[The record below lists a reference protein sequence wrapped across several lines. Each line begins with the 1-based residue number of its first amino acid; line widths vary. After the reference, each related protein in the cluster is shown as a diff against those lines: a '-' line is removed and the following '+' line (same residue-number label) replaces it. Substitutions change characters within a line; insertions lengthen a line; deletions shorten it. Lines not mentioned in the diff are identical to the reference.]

1 MLFSIISLIVIIVN
15 FPILINDADKF
26 YIENFPLIKYIM
38 LSSIFLTTYS
48 IFQYKKIKRQRL
60 LVSFSR
66 LIITIGIILIVVL
79 YKKDYDLELGF
90 YLLLI
95 PFIFL
100 LISDFL
106 IKKDQKLIKSADRI
120 RWFISRKFNN
130 I

>member
-1 MLFSIISLIVIIVN
+1 MIQRFQTLFMLFSIISLIVIIVN
-15 FPILINDADKF
+15 FPILMNDADKF

-79 YKKDYDLELGF
+79 YKKDYELELGF

-120 RWFISRKFNN
+120 R
-130 I
+130 

>member
-1 MLFSIISLIVIIVN
+1 MIQRFQTLFMSFSIISLVVIIVN
-15 FPILINDADKF
+15 FPILINNTDKY

-38 LSSIFLTTYS
+38 LASVFLTTFS
-48 IFQYKKIKRQRL
+48 IFQYKKLKRQRL

-90 YLLLI
+90 YLLLT

-120 RWFISRKFNN
+120 R
-130 I
+130 

>member
-1 MLFSIISLIVIIVN
+1 MIQRFQTLFMLFSIISLIVIIVN

-26 YIENFPLIKYIM
+26 YIENLPVIKYIM
-38 LSSIFLTTYS
+38 LASVFLTTYS
-48 IFQYKKIKRQRL
+48 IFQYKKLKKQRL

-120 RWFISRKFNN
+120 R
-130 I
+130 

>member
-1 MLFSIISLIVIIVN
+1 MIQRFQTLFMSFSIISLVVIIVN
-15 FPILINDADKF
+15 FPILINNADKL
-26 YIENFPLIKYIM
+26 YIENLPVIKYIM

-120 RWFISRKFNN
+120 R
-130 I
+130 

>member
-1 MLFSIISLIVIIVN
+1 MIQRFQTLFMSFSILSLVVIIVN

-26 YIENFPLIKYIM
+26 YIKNFPLIKYIM
-38 LSSIFLTTYS
+38 LSSVFLTTYS
-48 IFQYKKIKRQRL
+48 IFQYKKLKRQRL

-79 YKKDYDLELGF
+79 YKKNYDLELGF
-90 YLLLI
+90 YLLLA

-120 RWFISRKFNN
+120 R
-130 I
+130 

>member
-1 MLFSIISLIVIIVN
+1 MIQRFQTLFMSFSIISLVVIIVN
-15 FPILINDADKF
+15 FPILINNADKY

-38 LSSIFLTTYS
+38 LASVFLTTYS

-120 RWFISRKFNN
+120 R
-130 I
+130 

>member
-1 MLFSIISLIVIIVN
+1 MIQRFQTLFMSFSIISLVVIIVN
-15 FPILINDADKF
+15 FPILINNADKY

-38 LSSIFLTTYS
+38 LASVFFTTYS
-48 IFQYKKIKRQRL
+48 IFQYKKLKRQRL

-120 RWFISRKFNN
+120 R
-130 I
+130 

>member
-1 MLFSIISLIVIIVN
+1 MNQRFQTFFMSFSIVSLVVIIVN
-15 FPILINDADKF
+15 FPILKNNADNF
-26 YIENFPLIKYIM
+26 YIENFPIIKYIM
-38 LSSIFLTTYS
+38 LSSIFLTTFS
-48 IFQYKKIKRQRL
+48 IFQYKNLKRQRL

-66 LIITIGIILIVVL
+66 LIVTIGIILIIVL

-90 YLLLI
+90 YLLLT

-120 RWFISRKFNN
+120 R
-130 I
+130 

>member
-1 MLFSIISLIVIIVN
+1 MIQRFQTLFMLFSIISLIVIIVN
-15 FPILINDADKF
+15 FPILMNDADKF

-48 IFQYKKIKRQRL
+48 IFQYKKLKRQRL

-120 RWFISRKFNN
+120 R
-130 I
+130 

>member
-1 MLFSIISLIVIIVN
+1 MIQRFQTLFMLFSIISLIVIIVN
-15 FPILINDADKF
+15 FPILINDADKY

-120 RWFISRKFNN
+120 R
-130 I
+130 

>member
-1 MLFSIISLIVIIVN
+1 MIQRFQTLFMSFSILSLVVIIVN

-26 YIENFPLIKYIM
+26 YIKNFPLIKYIM
-38 LSSIFLTTYS
+38 LSSVFLTTYS
-48 IFQYKKIKRQRL
+48 IFQYKKLKRQRL

-79 YKKDYDLELGF
+79 YKKNYELELGF
-90 YLLLI
+90 YLLLA

-120 RWFISRKFNN
+120 R
-130 I
+130 

>member
-1 MLFSIISLIVIIVN
+1 MIQRFQTLFMLFSIISLIVIIVN
-15 FPILINDADKF
+15 FPILMNDADKF

-120 RWFISRKFNN
+120 R
-130 I
+130 

>member
-1 MLFSIISLIVIIVN
+1 MIQRFQTLFMLFSIISLIVIIVN

-48 IFQYKKIKRQRL
+48 IFQYKKLKRQRL

-79 YKKDYDLELGF
+79 YKKDYDLALGF

-120 RWFISRKFNN
+120 R
-130 I
+130 

>member
-1 MLFSIISLIVIIVN
+1 MIQRFQTLFMSFSIISLVVIIVN
-15 FPILINDADKF
+15 FPILINNTDKY

-38 LSSIFLTTYS
+38 LASIFLTTYS
-48 IFQYKKIKRQRL
+48 IFQYKKLKRQRL

-120 RWFISRKFNN
+120 R
-130 I
+130 

>member
-1 MLFSIISLIVIIVN
+1 MIQRFQTLFMLFSIISLIVIIVN

-38 LSSIFLTTYS
+38 LASVFLTTYS
-48 IFQYKKIKRQRL
+48 IFQYKKLKKQRL

-120 RWFISRKFNN
+120 R
-130 I
+130 

>member
-1 MLFSIISLIVIIVN
+1 MIQRFQTLFMSFSILSLVVIIVN

-48 IFQYKKIKRQRL
+48 IFQYKKLKRQRL

-120 RWFISRKFNN
+120 R
-130 I
+130 

>member
-1 MLFSIISLIVIIVN
+1 MIQRFQTLFMSFSIVSLVVIIVN
-15 FPILINDADKF
+15 FPILIDNADEF

-48 IFQYKKIKRQRL
+48 IFQYKKLKRQRF

-79 YKKDYDLELGF
+79 YKKEYNFELGF

-106 IKKDQKLIKSADRI
+106 IKRDQKLIKSADRI
-120 RWFISRKFNN
+120 R
-130 I
+130 

>member
-1 MLFSIISLIVIIVN
+1 MSFSIISLVVIIVN
-15 FPILINDADKF
+15 YPILTDNTDKF
-26 YIENFPLIKYIM
+26 YIENFPLIKYII

-48 IFQYKKIKRQRL
+48 IFQYKKLKKQRL

-66 LIITIGIILIVVL
+66 FILTIGIILIVVL
-79 YKKDYDLELGF
+79 YKKEYNLELGF

-120 RWFISRKFNN
+120 R
-130 I
+130 

>member
-1 MLFSIISLIVIIVN
+1 MIQRFQTLFMSFSILSLVVIIVN

-26 YIENFPLIKYIM
+26 YIKNFPLIKYIM
-38 LSSIFLTTYS
+38 LSSVFLTTYS
-48 IFQYKKIKRQRL
+48 IFQYKKLKRQRL

-79 YKKDYDLELGF
+79 YKKNYDLELGF
-90 YLLLI
+90 YLLLV

-120 RWFISRKFNN
+120 R
-130 I
+130 

>member
-1 MLFSIISLIVIIVN
+1 MIQRFQTLFMSFSIISLLVIIVN
-15 FPILINDADKF
+15 FPILINNADKY

-38 LSSIFLTTYS
+38 LASIFLTTYS
-48 IFQYKKIKRQRL
+48 IFQYKKLKRQRL

-120 RWFISRKFNN
+120 R
-130 I
+130 

>member
-1 MLFSIISLIVIIVN
+1 MIQRFQTLFMSFSIISLVVIIVN
-15 FPILINDADKF
+15 FPILINNADKF

-38 LSSIFLTTYS
+38 LASVFLTTYS
-48 IFQYKKIKRQRL
+48 IFQYKKLKRQRL

-120 RWFISRKFNN
+120 R
-130 I
+130 

>member
-1 MLFSIISLIVIIVN
+1 MSFSIISLVVIIVN
-15 FPILINDADKF
+15 FPILINNTDKY

-38 LSSIFLTTYS
+38 LLSIFLTTYS
-48 IFQYKKIKRQRL
+48 IFQYKKLKRQRL

-66 LIITIGIILIVVL
+66 LIVTIGIILIVVL

-120 RWFISRKFNN
+120 RWFISR
-130 I
+130 

>member
-1 MLFSIISLIVIIVN
+1 MIQRFQTLFMSFSIISLVVIIVN
-15 FPILINDADKF
+15 FPILINNSDKF
-26 YIENFPLIKYIM
+26 YIENFPVIKYIM

-48 IFQYKKIKRQRL
+48 IFQYKKLKRQRL

-66 LIITIGIILIVVL
+66 FLITIAIILIVVL

-106 IKKDQKLIKSADRI
+106 IKKDQKIIKSADRI
-120 RWFISRKFNN
+120 R
-130 I
+130 

>member
-1 MLFSIISLIVIIVN
+1 MSFSILSLVVIIVN

-26 YIENFPLIKYIM
+26 YIKNFPLIKYIM
-38 LSSIFLTTYS
+38 LSSVFLTTYS
-48 IFQYKKIKRQRL
+48 IFQYKKLKRQRL

-79 YKKDYDLELGF
+79 YKKNYDLELGF
-90 YLLLI
+90 YLLLA

-120 RWFISRKFNN
+120 RWFISS
-130 I
+130 

>member
-1 MLFSIISLIVIIVN
+1 MIQRFQTLFMSFSIISLVVIIVN
-15 FPILINDADKF
+15 FPILINNSDKF
-26 YIENFPLIKYIM
+26 YIENFPVIKYIM

-48 IFQYKKIKRQRL
+48 IFQYKKLKRQRL

-66 LIITIGIILIVVL
+66 FLITIAIILIVVL

-120 RWFISRKFNN
+120 R
-130 I
+130 

>member
-1 MLFSIISLIVIIVN
+1 MIQRFQTLFMLFSIISLIVIIVN
-15 FPILINDADKF
+15 FPILLNDADKF

-120 RWFISRKFNN
+120 R
-130 I
+130 

>member
-1 MLFSIISLIVIIVN
+1 MIQRFQTLFMSFSIISLVVIIVN
-15 FPILINDADKF
+15 FPILINNADKY

-38 LSSIFLTTYS
+38 LASVFLTTYS
-48 IFQYKKIKRQRL
+48 IFQYKKLKRQRL

-120 RWFISRKFNN
+120 R
-130 I
+130 

>member
-1 MLFSIISLIVIIVN
+1 MIQRFQTLFMSFSIISLVVIIVN
-15 FPILINDADKF
+15 FPILINNSDKF
-26 YIENFPLIKYIM
+26 YIENFPVIKYIM

-48 IFQYKKIKRQRL
+48 IFQYKKLKRQRL

-66 LIITIGIILIVVL
+66 LIVTIGIILIVVL
-79 YKKDYDLELGF
+79 YKKDYTLELGF
-90 YLLLI
+90 YLLII

-120 RWFISRKFNN
+120 R
-130 I
+130 

>member
-1 MLFSIISLIVIIVN
+1 MIQRFQTLFMSFSIISLVVIIVN
-15 FPILINDADKF
+15 FPILINNADKY
-26 YIENFPLIKYIM
+26 YIENFPVIKYIM

-48 IFQYKKIKRQRL
+48 IFQYKKLKRQRL

-66 LIITIGIILIVVL
+66 LIVTIGIILIVVL

-90 YLLLI
+90 YLLII

-120 RWFISRKFNN
+120 R
-130 I
+130 

>member
-1 MLFSIISLIVIIVN
+1 MIQRFQTLFMLFSIISLIVIIVN

-120 RWFISRKFNN
+120 R
-130 I
+130 

>member
-1 MLFSIISLIVIIVN
+1 MIQRFQTLFMSFSIISLVVIIVN
-15 FPILINDADKF
+15 FPILINNTDKY

-38 LSSIFLTTYS
+38 LASVFLTTYS
-48 IFQYKKIKRQRL
+48 IFQYKKLKRQRL

-120 RWFISRKFNN
+120 R
-130 I
+130 

>member
-1 MLFSIISLIVIIVN
+1 M
-15 FPILINDADKF
+15 NDADKF

-79 YKKDYDLELGF
+79 YKKDYNLELGF

-120 RWFISRKFNN
+120 R
-130 I
+130 

>member
-1 MLFSIISLIVIIVN
+1 MIQRFQTLFMSFSIVSLVVIIVN
-15 FPILINDADKF
+15 FPILKNNADNF
-26 YIENFPLIKYIM
+26 YIENFPIIKYIM

-48 IFQYKKIKRQRL
+48 IFQYKNLKRQRL

-66 LIITIGIILIVVL
+66 LIVTIGIILIIVL

-90 YLLLI
+90 YLLLT

-120 RWFISRKFNN
+120 R
-130 I
+130 

>member
-1 MLFSIISLIVIIVN
+1 MIQRFQTLFMLFSIISLIVIIVN

-26 YIENFPLIKYIM
+26 YIENFPVIKYIM
-38 LSSIFLTTYS
+38 LASVFLTTYS
-48 IFQYKKIKRQRL
+48 IFQYKKLKKQRL

-120 RWFISRKFNN
+120 R
-130 I
+130 

>member
-1 MLFSIISLIVIIVN
+1 MIQRFQTLFMSFSIISLVVIIVN
-15 FPILINDADKF
+15 FPILINNAYKY

-38 LSSIFLTTYS
+38 LASVFLTTYS
-48 IFQYKKIKRQRL
+48 IFQYKKLKRQRL

-120 RWFISRKFNN
+120 R
-130 I
+130 

>member
-1 MLFSIISLIVIIVN
+1 MIQRFQTLFMLFSIISLIVIIVN

-48 IFQYKKIKRQRL
+48 IFQYKKLKKQRL

-120 RWFISRKFNN
+120 R
-130 I
+130 

>member
-1 MLFSIISLIVIIVN
+1 MIQRFQTLFMSFSIISLVVIIVN

-120 RWFISRKFNN
+120 R
-130 I
+130 